1 MNPTTYFISSILIAI
16 IVPTFLLIVRTNFSR
31 LDIKE
36 NCFRHSKMLAMLAY
50 IEVPLVIFL
59 MVMFIIRRELLDN
72 IGGYIFILTAL
83 IVMLILGIYLILIA
97 LVKNFILENDAIYYT
112 NIFGIQKKLE
122 YLDIDRI
129 LIRYKKKTTAVMEY
143 VIVFK
148 DKKKISIDYLVSNFS
163 EFQRVIKNRIKRHG
177 GNVTNIFV
185 EKYTLF

>member
-1 MNPTTYFISSILIAI
+1 
-16 IVPTFLLIVRTNFSR
+16 
-31 LDIKE
+31 
-36 NCFRHSKMLAMLAY
+36 MLAIPAY

-59 MVMFIIRRELLDN
+59 LVMIIIRGEWLDN

-97 LVKNFILENDAIYYT
+97 LVKNLILEDDAIYYT

-122 YLDIDRI
+122 YLDIDHI

-163 EFQRVIKNRIKRHG
+163 EFQRIIKNRIKRHG

>member
-1 MNPTTYFISSILIAI
+1 MNPIVYFISSVLIAI
-16 IVPTFLLIVRTNFSR
+16 IVPTFLLIARIRANKSGYP
-31 LDIKE
+31 E
-36 NCFRHSKMLAMLAY
+36 NCFRQSKSLLFPAFWDLFIIVFALVMMIQQGTVYESIPALVFSLIVLA
-50 IEVPLVIFL
+50 
-59 MVMFIIRRELLDN
+59 VMFLLS
-72 IGGYIFILTAL
+72 
-83 IVMLILGIYLILIA
+83 VWLILIT
-97 LVKNFILENDAIYYT
+97 LVRSLILEDDAIYYT

-122 YLDIDRI
+122 YLDINRI